1 MVLRFPVLAGAE
13 LLVVV
18 RLLCNDTGCSGFS
31 VFLFTGILIILL
43 VRVGE
48 FVEDL
53 CVLLVTVGFSFLALL
68 DAVFCV
74 DVLRVILSA
83 DVLVV
88 FPVLIPSRDAD
99 LRPSLAILP
108 DAVLFAA
115 VSPAVA
121 NLERRTPVENP
132 ASLSARLPVLN
143 PTSYPLS

>member
-1 MVLRFPVLAGAE
+1 MLRFPVLAGVE

-31 VFLFTGILIILL
+31 VFLFTGILVILL

-53 CVLLVTVGFSFLALL
+53 CVLLGTVEVPLLVLL
-68 DAVFCV
+68 DAAFCV
-74 DVLRVILSA
+74 DVLRVILSP

-88 FPVLIPSRDAD
+88 FPVLTPSRDAD
-99 LRPSLAILP
+99 LRPSLVILP

-115 VSPAVA
+115 VSPVVA

-132 ASLSARLPVLN
+132 ASLSARLPDLN